1 MPKVRILFAHEL
13 IPEGESEPRLLKVDE
28 KHDLPK
34 ELADRLIAEGRAE
47 LVLAKK
53 PEPTA

>member
-47 LVLAKK
+47 PVLAKK
-53 PEPTA
+53 SESNA